1 MFTLSQRVRSTYH
14 VVVILSGE
22 SEGEGEVKIL
32 QCLLRF
38 PVHICRAGL
47 QKKGTQR
54 SSADCDINWGNWVN
68 GAAETAELLYPKD
81 MLKSLCE
88 AWVCIA
94 GDMLPTLLRF
104 FIVFNLTAINDGLL
118 QILLHFLHKQLKTL
132 YGKLPLQ
139 PLPFFFA
146 TLHLAFNTRYS

>member
-1 MFTLSQRVRSTYH
+1 M
-14 VVVILSGE
+14 
-22 SEGEGEVKIL
+22 
-32 QCLLRF
+32 
-38 PVHICRAGL
+38 
-47 QKKGTQR
+47 
-54 SSADCDINWGNWVN
+54 N

-132 YGKLPLQ
+132 HAKLPLQ
-139 PLPFFFA
+139 PLSFFFA

>member
-22 SEGEGEVKIL
+22 RVREREVKIL

-54 SSADCDINWGNWVN
+54 SSADCNINWGNWVN
-68 GAAETAELLYPKD
+68 GDADTAELQYPKD

-88 AWVCIA
+88 ACVCIA
-94 GDMLPTLLRF
+94 ADILPTLLRF
-104 FIVFNLTAINDGLL
+104 FTVFNLTAINDWLL

-132 YGKLPLQ
+132 YGILPLQ
-139 PLPFFFA
+139 PLPCFFA